1 MRAKI
6 AFAPLV
12 LAVAFLIGCGGDN
25 FEKGVTVKGK
35 IVRSGQVLKPS
46 GPQAPGASKV
56 EVILFP
62 VDPNGVD
69 EQGILNDMGEF
80 TLMGQGKGMK
90 PGDYKVGVFVR
101 GASFDSDE
109 LGGKFNEQNTPLK
122 ISIPADKV
130 GQVHDVGTLDIDKP

>member
-1 MRAKI
+1 MRATTYL
-6 AFAPLV
+6 APMML
-12 LAVAFLIGCGGDN
+12 LGIFLIGCSSES

-35 IVRSGQVLKPS
+35 IVKGGQVLKPT

-62 VDPNGVD
+62 ADPNGVD
-69 EQGILNDMGEF
+69 EQGILNDQGEF
-80 TLMGQGKGMK
+80 TLTGQGKGMK

-109 LGGKFNEQNTPLK
+109 LGGKFNKQNTPLTAAH
-122 ISIPADKV
+122 SYSAPASCSC
-130 GQVHDVGTLDIDKP
+130 P